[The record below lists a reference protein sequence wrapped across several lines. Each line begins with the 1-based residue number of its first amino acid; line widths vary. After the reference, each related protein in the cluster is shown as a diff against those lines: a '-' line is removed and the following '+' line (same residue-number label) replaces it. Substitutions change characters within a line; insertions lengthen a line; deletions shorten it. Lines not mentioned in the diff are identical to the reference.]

1 MTSPRPCL
9 CAVLALPGVP
19 DYRWQKITSAGI
31 YWVDVSTTPAQVK
44 FFDFATEKSKNI
56 THLDRGPRMP
66 PQGFDMSPDEK
77 WILYTRVDELDSDI
91 ILVENFR

>member
-1 MTSPRPCL
+1 MRRPRSPRRTGL
-9 CAVLALPGVP
+9 SLAE
-19 DYRWQKITSAGI
+19 DYLGRGI
-31 YWVDVSTTPAQVK
+31 YLVDVSTTPAQVK
-44 FFDFATEKSKNI
+44 VFDFATKKSKNI
-56 THLDRGPRMP
+56 THLDLGPRMP